1 MSLTTDVFTY
11 NRPGYYRVYYIVTKS
26 QDVAAALETPHPVV
40 LMFWASWNEPCKVMM
55 RPFWDLAVAKRKE
68 AVFLRVDVDKFR
80 DIVEQYQVEAL
91 PTFLL
96 IKGGVVKG
104 RVVGA
109 KVDELNTAIK
119 ARI

>member
-1 MSLTTDVFTY
+1 MDRVFD
-11 NRPGYYRVYYIVTKS
+11 GK
-26 QDVAAALETPHPVV
+26 LKVV

-96 IKGGVVKG
+96 INGGVVKG